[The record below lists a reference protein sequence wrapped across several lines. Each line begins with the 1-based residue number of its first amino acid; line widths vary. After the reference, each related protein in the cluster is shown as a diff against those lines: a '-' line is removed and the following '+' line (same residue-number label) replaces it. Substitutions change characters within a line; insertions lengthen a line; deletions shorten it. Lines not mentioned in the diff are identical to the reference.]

1 MAVSHP
7 QTAGMNSSGSA
18 PETADAADRL
28 NAIHGEMVEAVLAGS
43 GLQEVAGLA
52 ARGAGGPVA
61 IVVPKLHLTVGAPV
75 VEPSRLD
82 EIERHVEA
90 RVRGRESE
98 RPAGVSA
105 EAPVRAGDE
114 LMGAVLLLGTNPP
127 SVGQRQY
134 LHAAALAALTEA
146 AVEEA
151 RLQVQEDLR
160 GSLLEDL
167 RARSATDVE
176 ETLRRAGRLGCD
188 LRRGAV
194 ALCLELDTDR
204 PRHVAATVT
213 GEHPGALVEH
223 VDERLYAL
231 LPAIDDDPDRTLE
244 SARRLAA
251 RVRRHGTAGISGF
264 CADPALLSDALDEA
278 ELVVRVLAHA
288 PETMR
293 EGTMTGTYR
302 LLLRTLAAYPEEI
315 RALYEDTIAPLAR
328 YDDQYRTELVGTLT
342 AYLEANC
349 NTNATAATVFAH
361 RHTVAYRL
369 DRIRELTGL
378 DPTHTEDR
386 ERLGLGLKA
395 HRLLS
400 PALPR

>member
-1 MAVSHP
+1 MDSHAAVSEV
-7 QTAGMNSSGSA
+7 QL
-18 PETADAADRL
+18 AADRL

-43 GLQEVAGLA
+43 GLQEVSGLA
-52 ARGAGGPVA
+52 ARGARGPVA
-61 IVVPKLHLTVGAPV
+61 IVVPRLHIAVAAPAV
-75 VEPSRLD
+75 DAALLD
-82 EIERHVEA
+82 ALQRHVEA

-98 RPAGVSA
+98 RPAEVCA

-114 LMGAVLLLGTNPP
+114 LMGGVLLLGESAP
-127 SVGQRQY
+127 SVAAGEY
-134 LHAAALAALTEA
+134 LHAAALAAMTEA

-151 RLQVQEDLR
+151 KLQVHEDLR
-160 GSLLEDL
+160 GSLLEEL
-167 RARSATDVE
+167 RARSAT
-176 ETLRRAGRLGCD
+176 ETDEILRRAGRLGSD
-188 LRRGAV
+188 LGDGAV
-194 ALCLELDTDR
+194 ALCMELESDR
-204 PRHVAATVT
+204 PRHVGAILT
-213 GEHPGALVEH
+213 GEHPGALVEK
-223 VDERLYAL
+223 VDGQLFAL
-231 LPAIDDDPDRTLE
+231 LPAIESDGERTLD
-244 SARRLAA
+244 SARRIAA
-251 RVRRHGTAGISGF
+251 RVRRYGTVGISGF

-293 EGTMTGTYR
+293 EGAMTGTYR

-328 YDDQYRTELVGTLT
+328 YDDQYRTELVGTLS
-342 AYLEANC
+342 AHLEANC
-349 NTNATAATVFAH
+349 NPTAAAAPVFAH

-378 DPTHTEDR
+378 DPTRTEDR

>member
-1 MAVSHP
+1 MDSTGAASELH
-7 QTAGMNSSGSA
+7 S
-18 PETADAADRL
+18 AADRL
-28 NAIHGEMVEAVLAGS
+28 SAIHGEMVEAVLAGS
-43 GLQEVAGLA
+43 GLQEVASLA
-52 ARGAGGPVA
+52 ARGAGGPVV
-61 IVVPKLHLTVGAPV
+61 IVMPRLHLAVAAPAV
-75 VEPSRLD
+75 DAKLLD
-82 EIERHVEA
+82 ALQRHVEA
-90 RVRGRESE
+90 RVRDRESD
-98 RPAGVSA
+98 RPGEVCA
-105 EAPVRAGDE
+105 EAPIRAGDE
-114 LMGAVLLLGTNPP
+114 LMGGVLLLGDASPT
-127 SVGQRQY
+127 VAQREY

-160 GSLLEDL
+160 GSLLEEL
-167 RARSATDVE
+167 RARTVDDPAE
-176 ETLRRAGRLGCD
+176 IIRRAGRLGSD
-188 LRRGAV
+188 LREGAV
-194 ALCLELDTDR
+194 ALCLELESDR
-204 PRHVAATVT
+204 PRHVAAILT
-213 GEHPGALVEH
+213 GEHPGALVER
-223 VDERLYAL
+223 VEERLYAL
-231 LPAIDDDPDRTLE
+231 LPAIQADAERTLD
-244 SARRLAA
+244 SARRTAEK
-251 RVRRHGTAGISGF
+251 VRRHGTAGISGF

-293 EGTMTGTYR
+293 EGAMTGTYR

-328 YDDQYRTELVGTLT
+328 YDDQYRTELVGTLS

-349 NTNATAATVFAH
+349 TTNATAATVFAH

-378 DPTHTEDR
+378 DPTRTEDR

>member
-1 MAVSHP
+1 MPRKLPH
-7 QTAGMNSSGSA
+7 MESSGAAPDSA
-18 PETADAADRL
+18 VAADRL

-43 GLQEVAGLA
+43 GLQEVAALA
-52 ARGAGGPVA
+52 ARGAGGPVT
-61 IVVPKLHLTVGAPV
+61 IVVPRLHLTVGAPAV
-75 VEPSRLD
+75 DAARMD
-82 EIERHVEA
+82 ELQRHVEA
-90 RVRGRESE
+90 RVRGRETE

-114 LMGAVLLLGTNPP
+114 LMGIVMLLGDATP
-127 SVGQRQY
+127 SVVQREY

-151 RLQVQEDLR
+151 RLQVTEDLR
-160 GSLLEDL
+160 GSLIEEL
-167 RARSATDVE
+167 RARAVE
-176 ETLRRAGRLGCD
+176 DPDEIVRRAGRLGSD
-188 LRRGAV
+188 LRDGAV
-194 ALCLELDTDR
+194 ALCLELESDR
-204 PRHVAATVT
+204 PRHVAAILT
-213 GEHPGALVEH
+213 GEHPGALVER

-231 LPAIDDDPDRTLE
+231 LPAIDGDADRTLD
-244 SARRLAA
+244 SARRTAE
-251 RVRRHGTAGISGF
+251 RIRRHGTAGISGF

-293 EGTMTGTYR
+293 EGAMTGTYR

-328 YDDQYRTELVGTLT
+328 YDDQYRTELVGTLS

-349 NTNATAATVFAH
+349 NTNATAATVYAH

-378 DPTHTEDR
+378 DPTRTEDR